1 MSQSTSVID
10 LPAPGQLVEV
20 RRRRYVVQDVE
31 ASSLPD
37 HPIGA
42 SRQGIQH
49 FVTLSSVEDDSPGEE
64 LQVVWEIE
72 PGARV
77 FEAMNLP
84 ELDGFDEPERLEAF
98 LNAVRWGAIASADV
112 KSLQSPFRSG
122 VTIEDYQ
129 LDPVV
134 RALQMPRVNLL
145 IADDVGLG
153 KTIEAGLVAQEL
165 ILRRR
170 ARTVLVVCPAS
181 LQIKWQEEMREKFGL
196 EFRIVDRELMHEL
209 RRRRGIHV
217 NPWTHYPRLITSIDY
232 LKRERPLRL
241 LHEVLPSGGQSLL
254 PRRFDLLIVDE
265 CHNAAPS
272 GMGRYARDSDRTRA
286 IRDITPHFEHK
297 LFLSATPH
305 NGYAESFGALL
316 ELLDNQRFA
325 RGVKPGKE
333 SLAAVMVRRLKN
345 ELPPDWR
352 GKPRFPARKL
362 AALEVDYT
370 AGEQRAHQ
378 ALQEYTKLR
387 LSDAREQDRFA
398 TEFVLMVLKK
408 RLFSSPA
415 AFASTLAKHIE
426 SLKEASPQEQA
437 RSLCR
442 PPGPLRRLI
451 EETEEEHESDERAD
465 EATAEAVAEAGF
477 SMRPP
482 TAREQALLN
491 ELQAWAE
498 EAAARVDSR
507 AAILINWVIETCRP
521 GGVWNDQRV
530 LIFTEYRATQK
541 WLQGLLAAHGLTA
554 GDRLLV
560 LYGGMD
566 PQERESIKAAFQAS
580 PAVSPVRILL
590 ATDCASEGI
599 DLQNHCCRLVHFEI
613 PFNPNRMEQRNGR
626 LDRHGQRAD
635 EVLIHHF
642 APRGFDQRRA
652 DPQAHAGDLAGDLE
666 FLARVARKVETIRED
681 LGAVGAV
688 LAKEV
693 SEAML
698 GRPADLNSASAQK
711 QAAPA
716 RRLLGLERDLRAELA
731 RLHEQLHKS
740 RCSLRLTPANVQRV
754 VSVGLDL
761 AGQPPLRETRISGPS
776 PGGSDQTAGFTAY
789 YLPALEGSW
798 TSCLEGLRHPHTK
811 EIRPVVFD
819 HDLAAG
825 RDDLVLMHLN
835 HNLVQKCLR
844 LLRAEVWSTGAN
856 RKLRRVTA
864 CLVPNQTLDAP
875 AVIAYARLLVLGA
888 DNHRLHE
895 EVITVGGLIKA
906 GRFSRLSPSKVG
918 EALAQEL
925 PGVVSSVVKD
935 ELQRLWP
942 GLKGAVIQA
951 LEVRMRE
958 RSDGLGKKLQ
968 ERAAREAADLEAVM
982 RELEESIRREL
993 HVPLQ
998 IEIDF
1003 SEAESSQIE
1012 RERQRLQ
1019 DRLARIPQ
1027 EIEQE
1032 TATIRARYANP
1043 SPRLFP
1049 VAIAFLV
1056 PERLGR

>member
-1 MSQSTSVID
+1 M
-10 LPAPGQLVEV
+10 
-20 RRRRYVVQDVE
+20 
-31 ASSLPD
+31 
-37 HPIGA
+37 
-42 SRQGIQH
+42 
-49 FVTLSSVEDDSPGEE
+49 TLSSVEDDSPGEE

-72 PGARV
+72 PGARA

-98 LNAVRWGAIASADV
+98 LNAVRWGAIASADL

-170 ARTVLVVCPAS
+170 ARTVFVVCPAS

-241 LHEVLPSGGQSLL
+241 LREVLPSGGQSLL

-272 GMGRYARDSDRTRA
+272 GTGRYAKDSDRTAA
-286 IRDITPHFEHK
+286 IRAITPHFEHK

-305 NGYAESFGALL
+305 NGYPESFGALL
-316 ELLDNQRFA
+316 ELVDNQRFA
-325 RGVKPGKE
+325 RGVEPGKE
-333 SLAAVMVRRLKN
+333 SVAAVMVRRLKN

-352 GKPRFPARKL
+352 GKPRFPARRL

-387 LSDAREQDRFA
+387 LSDAQDRDQFA

-415 AFASTLAKHIE
+415 AFQSTLAKHIE
-426 SLKEASPQEQA
+426 SLKKASPQERI
-437 RSLCR
+437 RSLS
-442 PPGPLRRLI
+442 PAPGLLRRLI
-451 EETEEEHESDERAD
+451 EQTDEDHETDELAD
-465 EATAEAVAEAGF
+465 EVTAEALTGAG
-477 SMRPP
+477 SHMRPP
-482 TAREQALLN
+482 TVREQALLN
-491 ELQAWAE
+491 ELQAWAD
-498 EAAARVDSR
+498 EAAARADSK
-507 AAILINWVIETCRP
+507 AAMLIDWAIETCRP
-521 GGVWNDQRV
+521 GGAWSDQRV

-541 WLQGLLAAHGLTA
+541 WLQGLLAARGLTS

-566 PQERESIKAAFQAS
+566 PQERERIKSAFQAS

-599 DLQNHCCRLVHFEI
+599 DLQNHCYRLVHFEI

-642 APRGFDQRRA
+642 APRGYDQHSA
-652 DPQAHAGDLAGDLE
+652 DPQAPAGDLAGDLE

-698 GRPADLNSASAQK
+698 GRPANLNTTPAQK

-716 RRLLGLERDLRAELA
+716 RRMLRLERNLRDELA
-731 RLHEQLHKS
+731 RLHDQLQES
-740 RCSLRLTPANVQRV
+740 RRELRLTPANVQRV

-761 AGQPPLRETRISGPS
+761 ARQPPLRETRL
-776 PGGSDQTAGFTAY
+776 PGLAPAANGETADLTAY
-789 YLPALEGSW
+789 HLPALEGSW
-798 TSCLEGLRHPHTK
+798 ASCLEGLGHPHTK

-844 LLRAEVWSTGAN
+844 LLRAEVWSTGVN

-864 CLVPNQTLDAP
+864 RLVPNQTLDAP

-906 GRFSRLSPSKVG
+906 GRFSRLSLRKVD
-918 EALAQEL
+918 EALAQDM
-925 PGVVSSVVKD
+925 PGEVSSGVKD
-935 ELQRLWP
+935 ELQSLWP
-942 GLKGAVIQA
+942 DLKGAVIQA
-951 LEVRMRE
+951 LEARMRE
-958 RSDGLGKKLQ
+958 RGDGLGKKLE
-968 ERAAREAADLEAVM
+968 ERAAREAADLKAVM
-982 RELEESIRREL
+982 QELEQSIRQEL

-998 IEIDF
+998 IELDF
-1003 SEAESSQIE
+1003 SEAESGQIE
-1012 RERQRLQ
+1012 RNRQSLQ
-1019 DRLARIPQ
+1019 DRLTRIPQ

-1032 TATIRARYANP
+1032 TAAIRARYANP

-1049 VAIAFLV
+1049 VAINFLV